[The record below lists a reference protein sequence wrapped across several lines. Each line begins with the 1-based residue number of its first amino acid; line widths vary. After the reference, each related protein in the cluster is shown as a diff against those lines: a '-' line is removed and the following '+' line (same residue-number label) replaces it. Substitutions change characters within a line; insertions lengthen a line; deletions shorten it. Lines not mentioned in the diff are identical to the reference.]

1 MKVMFTTMCNVLVNA
16 RKACLLWTTC
26 DHAISSLLTSN
37 SSLRLFN
44 VLEHQICQIQR
55 VFDTINLSH
64 SKEMEINSFSIL
76 ASIQTNSF
84 SSSSEL
90 IITYQFHVKEL
101 LVW

>member
-1 MKVMFTTMCNVLVNA
+1 MKVMFTTMHNVLVNA
-16 RKACLLWTTC
+16 RKVWLLWTTC
-26 DHAISSLLTSN
+26 DHAVNSLLTSN

-44 VLEHQICQIQR
+44 VFEHQIFQIQR
-55 VFDTINLSH
+55 VFDIINLSH

-76 ASIQTNSF
+76 ASVQTNSF
-84 SSSSEL
+84 SYSSGL